1 MTRHHRKKS
10 FLSYIWNRMINGS
23 SSAKNIREA
32 TIYGNAQGEMING
45 SSSAKN
51 IREATIYGK
60 YEGMVRTVGFTTG
73 WNPPSCI

>member
-1 MTRHHRKKS
+1 
-10 FLSYIWNRMINGS
+10 MINGS

-51 IREATIYGK
+51 IREATIYGNAQGRK
-60 YEGMVRTVGFTTG
+60 SVMVLQT
-73 WNPPSCI
+73 WSS